1 MRPLLGLSLRQL
13 LGGRRLLL
21 LLLLS
26 ALPVA
31 IAGIIAGVAE
41 EADAMEGFVN
51 GLLDGMIVGAI
62 LPIVTMA
69 LATSAFGDEIDDRT
83 LSYLVLKP
91 LPRWRIVLPKLMA
104 SIIVSGPLIIAG
116 GVGATLIG
124 IEAGVQPA
132 LAVAA
137 ALAVGVIAYASVF
150 TWAGLVTTRA
160 LGFALVYV
168 ILWEGVIASFLTG
181 VRYLSVRGYA
191 LGILH
196 GLDEESFEAVAERA
210 IELPA
215 AFGGAAAVTLAFA
228 LFTVRRLSRMDVP

>member
-13 LGGRRLLL
+13 LGGRRLVL

-26 ALPVA
+26 ALPIAV
-31 IAGIIAGVAE
+31 AGIIAGFAE
-41 EADAMEGFVN
+41 EADTEGFVN

-69 LATSAFGDEIDDRT
+69 LATSAFGDEVEDRT

-104 SIIVSGPLIIAG
+104 SIVVSGPLIIAG

-124 IEAGVQPA
+124 IEAGAQPA

-137 ALAVGVIAYASVF
+137 ALAVGVIAYASIF

-168 ILWEGVIASFLTG
+168 ILWEGVIGSFLSG

-196 GLDEESFEAVAERA
+196 GLDEHSFEAVAARA

-215 AFGGAAAVTLAFA
+215 AVGGAAAVTLVFA
-228 LFTVRRLSRMDVP
+228 LFTVRRLRRMDVP

>member
-1 MRPLLGLSLRQL
+1 MRPMLGLSLRQL

-31 IAGIIAGVAE
+31 VAGIVAGFSE
-41 EADAMEGFVN
+41 EADVN
-51 GLLDGMIVGAI
+51 FLLDGLIVAAI

-83 LSYLVLKP
+83 LSNLVLKP
-91 LPRWRIVLPKLMA
+91 LARWRIVAPKLMA

-116 GVGATLIG
+116 GVGATAIG
-124 IEAGVQPA
+124 VEAGVQPA

-137 ALAVGVIAYASVF
+137 ALAVGVLAYASIF
-150 TWAGLVTTRA
+150 TWAGLMTTQA

-168 ILWEGVIASFLTG
+168 ILWEGVVVSYLPG

-196 GLDEESFEAVAERA
+196 GLDEHSFEAVAERA

-215 AFGGAAAVTLAFA
+215 AVGGAAAITLAFA
-228 LFTVRRLSRMDVP
+228 LFTVRRLRRMDVP

>member
-1 MRPLLGLSLRQL
+1 MRPLLGLSLRQV
-13 LGGRRLLL
+13 LGRRRLLL

-31 IAGIIAGVAE
+31 VAGIVAGFSE
-41 EADAMEGFVN
+41 EADVN
-51 GLLDGMIVGAI
+51 FLLDGLIVAAI

-69 LATSAFGDEIDDRT
+69 LATAAFGDEIDDRT

-91 LPRWRIVLPKLMA
+91 LPRWRIVAPKLMA

-116 GVGATLIG
+116 GVGATVIG
-124 IEAGVQPA
+124 VEAEVQPA

-137 ALAVGVIAYASVF
+137 ALAVGGIAYASIF
-150 TWAGLVTTRA
+150 TWAGLVTTQA

-168 ILWEGVIASFLTG
+168 VLWEGVIVSFLPG
-181 VRYLSVRGYA
+181 VRYLSVRGYS

-196 GLDEESFEAVAERA
+196 GIDDKSFEAVAERA
-210 IELPA
+210 VELPA
-215 AFGGAAAVTLAFA
+215 AIGGAAAVTLAFA
-228 LFTVRRLSRMDVP
+228 FFTVRRLRRMDVP

>member
-26 ALPVA
+26 ALPVGVA
-31 IAGIIAGVAE
+31 GLIAGFAE
-41 EADAMEGFVN
+41 EADSEGFVN
-51 GLLDGMIVGAI
+51 GLLDAMIVGAI

-69 LATSAFGDEIDDRT
+69 LATSAFGDEVDDRT
-83 LSYLVLKP
+83 LSNLVLKP
-91 LPRWRIVLPKLMA
+91 LARWRIVLPKLMA
-104 SIIVSGPLIIAG
+104 SVIVAGPPIISG
-116 GVGATLIG
+116 GVGATVIG
-124 IEAGVQPA
+124 VEAGARPA

-137 ALAVGVIAYASVF
+137 ALAVGVTAYASIF
-150 TWAGLVTTRA
+150 TWAGLITTRA

-168 ILWEGVIASFLTG
+168 ILWEGVIGSFLAG

-196 GLDEESFEAVAERA
+196 GLDGESFEAVAERA

-215 AFGGAAAVTLAFA
+215 AVGGAAAVTLAFA
-228 LFTVRRLSRMDVP
+228 LFTVRRLRRMDIP

>member
-1 MRPLLGLSLRQL
+1 M
-13 LGGRRLLL
+13 LLL
-21 LLLLS
+21 VLLS
-26 ALPVA
+26 ALP
-31 IAGIIAGVAE
+31 IAVTGIIAGFAE
-41 EADAMEGFVN
+41 EAHSADSMEGFVN

-69 LATSAFGDEIDDRT
+69 LATSAFGDEVDDRT

-91 LPRWRIVLPKLMA
+91 LPRWRIVAPKLMA

-116 GVGATLIG
+116 GVGATLIAF
-124 IEAGVQPA
+124 EAGVQPV

-137 ALAVGVIAYASVF
+137 ALAVGVIAYASIF

-168 ILWEGVIASFLTG
+168 ILWEGVIGSFLTG
-181 VRYLSVRGYA
+181 IRYLSVRGYA

-196 GLDEESFEAVAERA
+196 GLDEESFEAVAARA

-215 AFGGAAAVTLAFA
+215 AVGGAAAVTLVFA
-228 LFTVRRLSRMDVP
+228 LFTVRRLRRIDIP

>member
-1 MRPLLGLSLRQL
+1 MRPLLGLCLRQL
-13 LGGRRLLL
+13 SGGRRLLL
-21 LLLLS
+21 LVLLS

-31 IAGIIAGVAE
+31 VTGIFAGFAE
-41 EADAMEGFVN
+41 ETDLEGFVN
-51 GLLDGMIVGAI
+51 GVLDGMIVGAI

-69 LATSAFGDEIDDRT
+69 LATSAFGDEVDDRT

-104 SIIVSGPLIIAG
+104 SIIVAGPLIIAG
-116 GVGATLIG
+116 GVGATVIAF
-124 IEAGVQPA
+124 EAGVRPA

-137 ALAVGVIAYASVF
+137 ALAVGLIAYASIF

-168 ILWEGVIASFLTG
+168 ILWEGVIGSFLTG
-181 VRYLSVRGYA
+181 IRYLSVRGYA

-196 GLDEESFEAVAERA
+196 GLDGESFEAVAARA

-215 AFGGAAAVTLAFA
+215 AVGGAAAVTLVFA
-228 LFTVRRLSRMDVP
+228 LFTVRRLRRMDIP

>member
-1 MRPLLGLSLRQL
+1 M
-13 LGGRRLLL
+13 LL

-31 IAGIIAGVAE
+31 VAGIVAGFSE
-41 EADAMEGFVN
+41 EADVN
-51 GLLDGMIVGAI
+51 FLLDGLIVAAI

-69 LATSAFGDEIDDRT
+69 LATAAFGDEIDDRT

-91 LPRWRIVLPKLMA
+91 LPRWRIVAPKLMA

-116 GVGATLIG
+116 GVGATVIG
-124 IEAGVQPA
+124 VEAGAQPA
-132 LAVAA
+132 LAIAA
-137 ALAVGVIAYASVF
+137 ALAVGGIAYASIF
-150 TWAGLVTTRA
+150 TWAGLVTTQA

-168 ILWEGVIASFLTG
+168 VLWEGVIVSFLPG

-196 GLDEESFEAVAERA
+196 GIDDKSFEAVAERA
-210 IELPA
+210 VELPA
-215 AFGGAAAVTLAFA
+215 AVGGAAAVTLAFA
-228 LFTVRRLSRMDVP
+228 FFTVRRLRRMDVP